1 MGRKTMT
8 RINKL
13 VLIYS
18 LAMLASAAGS
28 AAHAGET
35 DVSTSYRPYEL
46 QSAEGTKAVYRRIR
60 RAAAN
65 ACRDEISFTRHQC
78 REDLM
83 GQFLSQIASPALF
96 AVAGRG
102 KRVQLADRGG

>member
-1 MGRKTMT
+1 MT
-8 RINKL
+8 RTNKL

-18 LAMLASAAGS
+18 LAMLATAAGT
-28 AAHAGET
+28 AAHAESTT
-35 DVSTSYRPYEL
+35 DVSISYRPFEL

-60 RAAAN
+60 RAAVN
-65 ACRDEISFTRHQC
+65 ACQNEFSLVRHQC
-78 REDLM
+78 QKDLV

-102 KRVQLADRGG
+102 KRIQLADRGG

>member
-1 MGRKTMT
+1 MT
-8 RINKL
+8 RTNKL

-28 AAHAGET
+28 AAHAEATT
-35 DVSTSYRPYEL
+35 DVSISYRPFEL

-60 RAAAN
+60 RAAVN
-65 ACRDEISFTRHQC
+65 ACQNEVSFVRHQC
-78 REDLM
+78 QKDLM

-96 AVAGRG
+96 AVAGR
-102 KRVQLADRGG
+102 RQRIQLADRGG

>member
-1 MGRKTMT
+1 MT

-28 AAHAGET
+28 AAHAEET

-46 QSAEGTKAVYRRIR
+46 QSAEGTKAVYRRLR
-60 RAAAN
+60 RAAVT
-65 ACRDEISFTRHQC
+65 ACRVESSLAQKQC
-78 REDLM
+78 RDHLM
-83 GQFLSQIASPALF
+83 EQFLAQIASPALF
-96 AVAGRG
+96 AVAGRRKG
-102 KRVQLADRGG
+102 LQLADRGG

>member
-1 MGRKTMT
+1 MT

-28 AAHAGET
+28 AAHAEATT
-35 DVSTSYRPYEL
+35 DVSISYRPFEL
-46 QSAEGTKAVYRRIR
+46 QTAEGTKAVYRRLR
-60 RAAAN
+60 RAAAS
-65 ACRDEISFTRHQC
+65 ACREESSFVQKQC
-78 REDLM
+78 RDHLM
-83 GQFLSQIASPALF
+83 EQFLSQIASPALF

-102 KRVQLADRGG
+102 KRIQLADRGG

>member
-1 MGRKTMT
+1 MT

-18 LAMLASAAGS
+18 LGMLASAASS
-28 AAHAGET
+28 AAHAETTT
-35 DVSTSYRPYEL
+35 DVSIGYRPSEL

-65 ACRDEISFTRHQC
+65 ACREEFSLAQHQC
-78 REDLM
+78 RKDLT
-83 GQFLSQIASPALF
+83 GQFLAQIASPALF
-96 AVAGRG
+96 AVAGRRKG
-102 KRVQLADRGG
+102 VQLADRGG